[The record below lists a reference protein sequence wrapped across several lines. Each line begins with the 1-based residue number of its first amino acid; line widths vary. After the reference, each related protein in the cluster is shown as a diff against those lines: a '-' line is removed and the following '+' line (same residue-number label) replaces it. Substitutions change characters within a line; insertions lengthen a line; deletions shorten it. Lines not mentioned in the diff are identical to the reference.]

1 MVRERTEELRD
12 GYQWPKEVLMDVYSL
27 TPLFK
32 GLRFLA
38 KIQTS
43 ILAVHLSASCRGKT
57 VLDPTPNIGPTCLG

>member
-1 MVRERTEELRD
+1 
-12 GYQWPKEVLMDVYSL
+12 MDVYSL

-43 ILAVHLSASCRGKT
+43 ILAAHLSAS
-57 VLDPTPNIGPTCLG
+57 